1 MRLYLLEDGMGVV
14 RHSIWYFFAS
24 IVLGLLAVAGAL
36 DDVDFFDRND
46 FYDRTELH
54 HEHLVVLVA
63 GLALIMLFA
72 AAVSFLRESR
82 VFSADRSWQNGR
94 ERV

>member
-1 MRLYLLEDGMGVV
+1 MGVV
-14 RHSIWYFFAS
+14 RHSTWYSFAS

-36 DDVDFFDRND
+36 DDVDFFDRQD

-54 HEHLVVLVA
+54 HEHLVVFVA
-63 GLALIMLFA
+63 VLALIMLFA
-72 AAVSFLRESR
+72 AAVSFLQELH

>member
-1 MRLYLLEDGMGVV
+1 MSVV
-14 RHSIWYFFAS
+14 RGSILYFVAS

-36 DDVDFFDRND
+36 DDVDFFNRRD
-46 FYDRTELH
+46 FFDRTELH
-54 HEHLVVLVA
+54 HEHLVVFVA

-72 AAVSFLRESR
+72 AGVSYLRELR
-82 VFSADRSWQNGR
+82 VFSADRYWQNGR